1 MCRTRS
7 AMYQS
12 LITARSIRRPEAAL
26 KLKICNPLD
35 KKITFVAICR
45 ALGIPARINPVNLE
59 AEYYKDGHF
68 ISTEAEKVVEGE
80 DESAE
85 IRLLAKKE
93 IRGAITVHGRSE
105 DCRMAIMETLNYLG
119 SRFED
124 GKLI

>member
-1 MCRTRS
+1 MEAWS
-7 AMYQS
+7 YVQNE
-12 LITARSIRRPEAAL
+12 IRYVPELDYSTIYTTPEAAL

-85 IRLLAKKE
+85 IRLLAKE
-93 IRGAITVHGRSE
+93 GDPWSYNRTWTIGR
-105 DCRMAIMETLNYLG
+105 LQNGL
-119 SRFED
+119 
-124 GKLI
+124 